1 MSIQIIFYIGT
12 LLFLLGV
19 VGLFVSKDIISV
31 FVTYQLIIVA
41 AIINFLSFFI
51 YRGPVDIWDKIFLIT
66 GSITLYILIFAVF
79 FYIYLNT
86 GIMERDK
93 IIKDYRLF
101 MFKKSDWW
109 GEDNI

>member
-1 MSIQIIFYIGT
+1 MSIQTIFYIST
-12 LLFLLGV
+12 ILFLLGIA
-19 VGLFVSKDIISV
+19 GLFTSRDIVSV
-31 FVTYQLIIVA
+31 FVTYQLLIVA

-51 YRGPVDIWDKIFLIT
+51 HRGFADIWDKIFLIL
-66 GSITLYILIFAVF
+66 GSIAIYLLIFFVL

-86 GIMERDK
+86 GIIERKK

-101 MFKKSDWW
+101 IPKRSDWW